1 MRNTSAG
8 YHTFSFYQKL
18 TTDDYSILVSDFS
31 IYRNKN
37 KDIQSFP
44 LENKNG
50 KKIGWEYTYKKYK
63 GIRWLLLSSEAAD
76 GFPWQGIAV
85 IINPMALT
93 ARNYIAAA
101 QEDSLESVE
110 KIFNDEARKIS
121 SILLKF
127 GHCSLNRADFCLN
140 IDLKELGI
148 PCSPE
153 MMIALIKQGNIPKGY
168 KERCHYDAK
177 LHRKTTYKNSFYL
190 EGKSMNINYYW
201 KYPQQANEVHPNFLF
216 REASHDVIRLEVQYK
231 YPKLYPL
238 AREYKRESKFFVS
251 IDDLS
256 LEDVYQQLIS
266 REPYN
271 PSIPVDTML
280 SSKVSDRVNRK
291 HFTQIIGQGDY
302 FTLDGARS
310 IIKSYNYRCD
320 KQERLLWTLGW
331 IKECQGIARA
341 KSKLY
346 GLDLDDFKRSLKDL
360 NSIGVNPV
368 TIPRRWNIAHIPN
381 LLRAYDDSIYEE
393 ELIPKHEYIVR
404 QHIADF
410 LARNNGK
417 ATN

>member
-1 MRNTSAG
+1 MKNTSAG
-8 YHTFSFYQKL
+8 YHTFSFYQKVNS
-18 TTDDYSILVSDFS
+18 DDYSMLINDFVM
-31 IYRNKN
+31 YRHKN
-37 KDIQSFP
+37 DDIKDFP
-44 LENKNG
+44 IKDKDG
-50 KKIGWEYTYKKYK
+50 KTIGWEYTYKKNK
-63 GIRWLLLSSEAAD
+63 GIRWLLLSSTAVN
-76 GFPWQGIAV
+76 GFSWQGVAV
-85 IINPMALT
+85 IINPKALIEGD
-93 ARNYIAAA
+93 YIAAA
-101 QEDSLESVE
+101 QGDDLAMLER
-110 KIFNDEARKIS
+110 IFNSEAKRIS
-121 SILLKF
+121 PILWKF
-127 GHCSLNRADFCLN
+127 GLCSLNRADFCLN

-153 MMIALIKQGNIPKGY
+153 MMITLIKQGNIPKGY
-168 KERCHYDAK
+168 KERRHYDAK
-177 LHRKTTYKNSFYL
+177 LHRKTTCKSSFYL

-238 AREYKRESKFFVS
+238 TREYKRESKFFVS
-251 IDDLS
+251 MDDLS
-256 LEDVYQQLIS
+256 LEDVYQRLVS

-302 FTLDGARS
+302 FTLDGARD
-310 IIKSYNYRCD
+310 IVESYNYRRD
-320 KQERLLWTLGW
+320 KEERMIWTLEL
-331 IKECQGIARA
+331 IKKYQGIANA

-346 GLDLDDFKRSLKDL
+346 GPDLDDFKRSIKDL

-393 ELIPKHEYIVR
+393 ELIPKQEYIVR

-410 LARNNGK
+410 LSGNDG
-417 ATN
+417 